1 MSEVPLY
8 RFHAVSPDAVR
19 VPLAVRRD
27 ARDNYPE
34 STTGTVVPV
43 LGEQKMLEGHLPR
56 GQKMLK
62 GHQPGVTC
70 HQVYLYTKVVNSR
83 TLVTLNRMLIA
94 LRERGFPFP
103 GQSGLVRFCLRRVS
117 ELLLQLTCLAAPR
130 RHPLDVVIS
139 FIPDPKPQT
148 LNPKP

>member
-43 LGEQKMLEGHLPR
+43 LGEQKMLE
-56 GQKMLK
+56 

-148 LNPKP
+148 LNPEP